1 VSSPHALFPLPNI
14 RIFVKNCRRRSYKA
28 KGIIINSGD
37 CSHSLFYILSGSVA
51 VIGEDTEGK
60 EITLAYLNPGDFF
73 GEVGLFEK
81 NRRSARIRA
90 KTKCELGEISYSK
103 FFALSAKHPEFI
115 FAVAQQ
121 ISMRLAHTSRKA
133 CDLAF
138 LDVSGRVARALIDLC
153 DEPDAQKKSNGT
165 HIRIT
170 RQELAKLAG
179 CSREMAGR
187 ILKDLAARQ
196 LVSLYGKTIVVPK
209 NNQQRLSLLY
219 EDKPKQRKA

>member
-1 VSSPHALFPLPNI
+1 MSSPHALFPLPNI

-73 GEVGLFEK
+73 GEMGLFEK
-81 NRRSARIRA
+81 NRRGARIRA

-138 LDVSGRVARALIDLC
+138 LDVSGRLARALIDLC
-153 DEPDAQKKSNGT
+153 DEPDAQKNQME
-165 HIRIT
+165 HIFAL
-170 RQELAKLAG
+170 LAK
-179 CSREMAGR
+179 
-187 ILKDLAARQ
+187 
-196 LVSLYGKTIVVPK
+196 
-209 NNQQRLSLLY
+209 N
-219 EDKPKQRKA
+219 

>member
-1 VSSPHALFPLPNI
+1 
-14 RIFVKNCRRRSYKA
+14 
-28 KGIIINSGD
+28 
-37 CSHSLFYILSGSVA
+37 
-51 VIGEDTEGK
+51 
-60 EITLAYLNPGDFF
+60 
-73 GEVGLFEK
+73 
-81 NRRSARIRA
+81 
-90 KTKCELGEISYSK
+90 
-103 FFALSAKHPEFI
+103 
-115 FAVAQQ
+115 
-121 ISMRLAHTSRKA
+121 MRLAHTSRKA

-153 DEPDAQKKSNGT
+153 DQPDAQKKSNGT